1 VIAENYWG
9 GWAVFRR
16 LGEKL
21 MLKKELKG
29 KI

>member
-16 LGEKL
+16 LEEML

>member
-9 GWAVFRR
+9 EWAVSRR
-16 LGEKL
+16 LEE
-21 MLKKELKG
+21 MLRMKKELKG